1 MTLEEKFNFLN
12 FYINKYTGS
21 WFTVSE
27 LTEAV
32 DRGQMAYYS
41 DVKAKYATSNLIK
54 EILSPFRA
62 TYDFTTS
69 NTISGYIVVPSNSNY
84 LDLLDLQITY
94 EISGVRTV
102 YVPVAMINEDER
114 ASRLNSQID
123 PVTVTNPVGEIVA
136 PRFFRIYPAGGYA
149 GTVTYLRRPAKPA
162 FAYSVISGRV
172 IVFDEANSTD
182 IEWRETEV
190 VPVLLKALR
199 TLGINLTDAEVSEF
213 SAAVTAGNFV
223 GQNRL

>member
-1 MTLEEKFNFLN
+1 MTLEEKLFFLN
-12 FYINKYTGS
+12 FYIDKKAGA
-21 WFTVSE
+21 WFTVPE
-27 LTEAV
+27 LTEAL

-41 DVKAKYATSNLIK
+41 DIKAKYATSNLIK
-54 EILSPFRA
+54 EILAPFRS
-62 TYDFTTS
+62 TYNFTAN
-69 NTISGYIVVPSNSNY
+69 NTISGYVVVPSNVNY

-102 YVPVAMINEDER
+102 YVPVAIVNEDER
-114 ASRLNSQID
+114 AARLNSQID
-123 PVTVTNPVGEIVA
+123 PVTATNPIGEIVA
-136 PRFFRIYPAGGYA
+136 PGFFRIYPSGGYA
-149 GTVTYLRRPAKPA
+149 GTVTFLRRPTKPV
-162 FAYSVISGRV
+162 FAYTVISGRV

-199 TLGINLTDAEVSEF
+199 TLGINLSDGEVSEF
-213 SAAVTAGNFV
+213 ATAVTAGNFV